1 MQLLLIN
8 KNCEPVQISLPS
20 WKIRLVIV
28 AVVALCSGLIA
39 SGFMLRQSSI
49 VDAAVIENWR
59 MKIQEQDAVV
69 EELQTDSVARRQAV
83 GRQIADM
90 QARLWRMEALASYM
104 HESSGLPQD
113 EFDFDAQ
120 VSQGGPINPEA
131 EVLNVQNLDSKLA
144 NLSERLK
151 QRETELSIL
160 DQVLMGVYT
169 QKGAM
174 PAGAPIVKGWM
185 SSPFGERV
193 DPISGKKA
201 WHEGMD
207 FAGANGSDVVAVANG
222 IVVFSGRRDGYGL
235 MVEISHGENLR
246 TRYGHHQELLV
257 RAGQSVKRGDV
268 IGLMGSS
275 GRSTGPHVHFE
286 VLKSGKPVNP
296 ARYVSAR

>member
-8 KNCEPVQISLPS
+8 KNGEPVQISLPS

-28 AVVALCSGLIA
+28 AVVALCSGLFA

-59 MKIQEQDAVV
+59 VKIQEQDAVV

-257 RAGQSVKRGDV
+257 QAGQSVKRGDV

>member
-8 KNCEPVQISLPS
+8 KNGEPVQISLPS

-28 AVVALCSGLIA
+28 AAVALCSGLIA

>member
-8 KNCEPVQISLPS
+8 KNGEPVQISLPS

-131 EVLNVQNLDSKLA
+131 KVLNVQNLDSKLA

-257 RAGQSVKRGDV
+257 QAGQSVKRGDV

>member
-8 KNCEPVQISLPS
+8 KNGEPVQISLPS

-257 RAGQSVKRGDV
+257 QAGQSVKRGDV

>member
-8 KNCEPVQISLPS
+8 KNGEPVQISLPS

-131 EVLNVQNLDSKLA
+131 KVLNVQNLDSKLA

-257 RAGQSVKRGDV
+257 QAGQSVKRGDV

-286 VLKSGKPVNP
+286 VHKSGKPVNP

>member
-1 MQLLLIN
+1 
-8 KNCEPVQISLPS
+8 
-20 WKIRLVIV
+20 
-28 AVVALCSGLIA
+28 
-39 SGFMLRQSSI
+39 
-49 VDAAVIENWR
+49 

-151 QRETELSIL
+151 KRETELSIL

-185 SSPFGERV
+185 SSPFG
-193 DPISGKKA
+193 
-201 WHEGMD
+201 
-207 FAGANGSDVVAVANG
+207 
-222 IVVFSGRRDGYGL
+222 
-235 MVEISHGENLR
+235 
-246 TRYGHHQELLV
+246 
-257 RAGQSVKRGDV
+257 
-268 IGLMGSS
+268 
-275 GRSTGPHVHFE
+275 
-286 VLKSGKPVNP
+286 
-296 ARYVSAR
+296 

>member
-8 KNCEPVQISLPS
+8 KNGEPVQVSLPS
-20 WKIRLVIV
+20 WKIRLI
-28 AVVALCSGLIA
+28 ASALVLVCAGLIA
-39 SGFMLRQSSI
+39 SGFLLRQSSI
-49 VDAAVIENWR
+49 VDAVVIENWR
-59 MKIQEQDAVV
+59 VKLQEQDAVV
-69 EELQTDSVARRQAV
+69 EELQTDSIARRQAV

-120 VSQGGPINPEA
+120 VSQGGPLSPRA

-151 QRETELSIL
+151 QRETELTIL
-160 DQVLMGVYT
+160 DQVLLGVYT
-169 QKGAM
+169 QKGAT
-174 PAGAPIVKGWM
+174 PAGPPIVKGWM
-185 SSPFGERV
+185 SSPYGERV

-207 FAGANGSDVVAVANG
+207 FAGANGSDVIAVANG
-222 IVVFSGRRDGYGL
+222 IVVFAGRRDGYGL

-296 ARYVSAR
+296 ARYVSVR

>member
-1 MQLLLIN
+1 MI
-8 KNCEPVQISLPS
+8 VIA
-20 WKIRLVIV
+20 LVV
-28 AVVALCSGLIA
+28 FCSGLIA
-39 SGFMLRQSSI
+39 SGFLLRQSSI

-59 MKIQEQDAVV
+59 AKLQEQDAVV
-69 EELQTDSVARRQAV
+69 DELQTDSIARRQAV
-83 GRQIADM
+83 GRQIAEM

-113 EFDFDAQ
+113 EFDFNAQ
-120 VSQGGPINPEA
+120 VSQGGPIGPGA
-131 EVLNVQNLDSKLA
+131 EVLNVENLDSKLA

-160 DQVLMGVYT
+160 DQVLLGVYT
-169 QKGAM
+169 QEGAT
-174 PAGAPIVKGWM
+174 PKGAPIAKGWM

-207 FAGANGSDVVAVANG
+207 FAGANGSDVIAVANG
-222 IVVFSGRRDGYGL
+222 IVVFAGRRDGYGL

-246 TRYGHHQELLV
+246 TRYGHHQEVLV
-257 RAGQSVKRGDV
+257 RVGQSVKRGDV

>member
-1 MQLLLIN
+1 MHLILIKDSGEPTQLA
-8 KNCEPVQISLPS
+8 LPL
-20 WKIRLVIV
+20 WKIKALSVVVFVIC
-28 AVVALCSGLIA
+28 LGLIG
-39 SGFMLRQSSI
+39 SGFMLKQSDF

-59 MKIQEQDAVV
+59 TKLSEQDAVV
-69 EELQTDSVARRQAV
+69 EELQSQSIARRLAV
-83 GRQIADM
+83 GRQIAEM

-113 EFDFDAQ
+113 EFDFDAP
-120 VSQGGPINPEA
+120 VSQGGPQSENAEA
-131 EVLNVQNLDSKLA
+131 LGVENLDDQLL

-151 QRETELSIL
+151 QREAELSIL
-160 DQVLMGVYT
+160 DQVLVGVYT
-169 QKGAM
+169 EQGAT

-222 IVVFSGRRDGYGL
+222 VVIFAGERSGYGK
-235 MVEISHGENLR
+235 MIEISHGSDLR
-246 TRYGHHQELLV
+246 TRYGHHQEVLV
-257 RAGQSVKRGDV
+257 HAGQSVKRGDV

-296 ARYVSAR
+296 AKYVSAR

>member
-8 KNCEPVQISLPS
+8 KNGEPVQISLPS
-20 WKIRLVIV
+20 WKVRLIVI
-28 AVVALCSGLIA
+28 ALVVFCSGLIA
-39 SGFMLRQSSI
+39 SGFLLRQSSI

-59 MKIQEQDAVV
+59 AKLQEQDAVV
-69 EELQTDSVARRQAV
+69 DELQTDSIARRQAV
-83 GRQIADM
+83 GRQIAEM

-113 EFDFDAQ
+113 EFDFNAQ
-120 VSQGGPINPEA
+120 VSQGGPIGPGA
-131 EVLNVQNLDSKLA
+131 EVLNVENLDSKLA

-160 DQVLMGVYT
+160 DQVLLGVYT
-169 QKGAM
+169 QEGAT
-174 PAGAPIVKGWM
+174 PKGAPIAKGWM

-207 FAGANGSDVVAVANG
+207 FAGANGSDVIAVANG
-222 IVVFSGRRDGYGL
+222 IVVFAGRRDGYGL
-235 MVEISHGENLR
+235 MVEISHGKNLR

-257 RAGQSVKRGDV
+257 RVGQSVKRGDV